1 MRGAHDDNVTWG
13 NRFTVYERCAR
24 REQVKSTE
32 VNARSSTH
40 LYFTG
45 PNMYKQVHTTS
56 WTGPRERLKNREALG
71 RASGKPIDRQNK
83 ITIVTFV

>member
-1 MRGAHDDNVTWG
+1 MRGAYDDNVTWG

-32 VNARSSTH
+32 VNARSSNP

-56 WTGPRERLKNREALG
+56 GPRERLKNPPRWGELQESLL
-71 RASGKPIDRQNK
+71 RDK
-83 ITIVTFV
+83 IK